1 MYTLRLSNDIYFTNC
16 TTFKPLFHDPYES
29 WTCIYTLSLSND
41 IHLVILR
48 MLREDGEVEKT
59 RFLYNITLKNRG
71 YRKRI
76 FSFWNNLGVFEVL
89 EERLAD
95 HARHIRLNGW
105 VVI

>member
-1 MYTLRLSNDIYFTNC
+1 MYSVVPCPTGWLRDSSQC
-16 TTFKPLFHDPYES
+16 S
-29 WTCIYTLSLSND
+29 V
-41 IHLVILR
+41 VILR

-59 RFLYNITLKNRG
+59 RLLYITLKNRG

-76 FSFWNNLGVFEVL
+76 LSFWNNLGVFEVL

-95 HARHIRLNGW
+95 HARQIRLNGW